1 METLWRKLR
10 GTTPTPTTPFN
21 SKRIEN
27 LPPKYW
33 LASYKRETEAFHP
46 HTKCILCDRVEKTL
60 LLECHCTNTGTP
72 ICNPCCQKYLLK
84 RNKLFDLHRDKL
96 LEQMNNK
103 IGGPVI
109 PLKTPPHKIK
119 PLIPRKLAE
128 AWTDPK
134 NTTVGEIID
143 LALKHYQKDKPPT
156 EGQTVNKESSADKT
170 QTADPEDE
178 IFNMIEV
185 STLSETGI
193 PIPSDNETIEVEIHK
208 EDLNTKIGDMI
219 ELALK
224 QHKKDKSST
233 EKHREDT
240 NPNRDTT
247 MLTPDE
253 QAKSPHCTPKVAV
266 TNPTKTT
273 KKKTKPPDTKTERDN
288 ILPPDETVNQQN
300 ETIAPIPHKD
310 ESAPQTPHL
319 EGDYWI
325 TTSPDT
331 T

>member
-60 LLECHCTNTGTP
+60 LLECHCTSIGTP
-72 ICNPCCQKYLLK
+72 VCNPCCQKYLLK

-134 NTTVGEIID
+134 NTTVGEVID

-156 EGQTVNKESSADKT
+156 EGQTVNKESPADKT
-170 QTADPEDE
+170 QTANPEDE

-185 STLSETGI
+185 STLSDTGI
-193 PIPSDNETIEVEIHK
+193 PIPSDRERFIEIHGD
-208 EDLNTKIGDMI
+208 DLNTNIG
-219 ELALK
+219 E
-224 QHKKDKSST
+224 KDKSST
-233 EKHREDT
+233 KKHKEDT

-247 MLTPDE
+247 MPTPDE

-273 KKKTKPPDTKTERDN
+273 EKKILTPNTKTERVN

-310 ESAPQTPHL
+310 ESRPQTPHL

>member
-1 METLWRKLR
+1 METLWKKLR

-46 HTKCILCDRVEKTL
+46 HTKCILCERVEKTL

-193 PIPSDNETIEVEIHK
+193 PIPSEGETIEVEIHR
-208 EDLNTKIGDMI
+208 DD
-219 ELALK
+219 
-224 QHKKDKSST
+224 
-233 EKHREDT
+233 
-240 NPNRDTT
+240 PNRDTT
-247 MLTPDE
+247 MPTPDE

-273 KKKTKPPDTKTERDN
+273 KKETLTPNTKTEKVN
-288 ILPPDETVNQQN
+288 ILPPDETVNQRN
-300 ETIAPIPHKD
+300 ETIAPIPLKD
-310 ESAPQTPHL
+310 ESTPQTPHL